1 MNILFASSEA
11 HPLIKTGGL
20 ADVSGSLPRAIL
32 GLHHDIRVIIP
43 AYREILKHA
52 QQLTLA
58 AYLDLEGV
66 RLPVRIL
73 SGRLPGGNV
82 KLYLVDS
89 PPHFDRAGKP
99 YTTSSGSPWLDNA
112 ERFTVFC
119 RAIHALA
126 VNDAG
131 LDWQPDI
138 VHCNDWQTGLVPVML
153 RETSAAPASIF
164 TIHNLAYQ
172 GLFDWK
178 TFQSLK
184 LPDDWWSIDA
194 LEFHDKFSFIKG
206 GLIFADWLTTVSPT
220 YADEICTPEFG
231 CGLEGLLTQ
240 RKQSLTGILN
250 GADYTVWNPGR
261 DLHIPVQ
268 YNLRSLFHK
277 IENKRDLQEHFALPV
292 DNAVPLFTVISR
304 LVEQKGIDLILE
316 ILPDLVK
323 QNAQLVVLGSGD
335 SQLEAA
341 LQQAS
346 ARHPEHIGIHIGYD
360 EVLAHRVEAGADI
373 FLMPSLF
380 EPCGL
385 NQIYSL
391 RYGTVPVVRRTG
403 GLADTIVDT
412 TPETLAD
419 KTATGFC
426 FHQASATALWSAV
439 ERALAHYRK
448 PDSWAQIMDTGMR
461 QDFSWKRSAQQYV
474 ELYTRIIAQHKYGQI
489 LESNVIQ

>member
-32 GLHHDIRVIIP
+32 GLQHDIRVIIP
-43 AYREILKHA
+43 AYREILRKTQHLA
-52 QQLTLA
+52 LA
-58 AYLDLEGV
+58 AYLELEGV
-66 RLPVRIL
+66 SQPVRIL

-89 PPHFDRAGKP
+89 PSHFDRAGNP
-99 YTTSSGSPWLDNA
+99 YTTAGSLPWPDNA
-112 ERFTVFC
+112 ERFSVFC

-126 VNDAG
+126 INAGG

-153 RETSAAPASIF
+153 RGMPAAPASIF
-164 TIHNLAYQ
+164 TIHNLSYQ

-184 LPDDWWSIDA
+184 LPADWWSADA

-206 GLIFADWLTTVSPT
+206 GLVYADWLTTVSPT

-231 CGLEGLLTQ
+231 CGLEGLLNHRRET
-240 RKQSLTGILN
+240 LTGILN
-250 GADYTVWNPGR
+250 GVDYTVWNPGR
-261 DLHIPVQ
+261 DLHVPVQ
-268 YNLRSLFHK
+268 YSRRSLFHK
-277 IENKRDLQEHFALPV
+277 IENKRALQEHFALPV
-292 DNAVPLFTVISR
+292 DNAVPLLAVISR

-323 QNAQLVVLGSGD
+323 QNGQLVVLGSGD
-335 SQLEAA
+335 SKLEAG

-346 ARHPEHIGIHIGYD
+346 IRHPKHIGIHLGYD
-360 EVLAHRVEAGADI
+360 EGLAHSIEAGADI
-373 FLMPSLF
+373 FLMPSRF

-391 RYGTVPVVRRTG
+391 RYGTVPVVRSTG

-412 TPETLAD
+412 TPATIED

-426 FHQASATALWSAV
+426 FQKASATALWSAV
-439 ERALAHYRK
+439 ERALHHYRK
-448 PDSWAQIMDTGMR
+448 PEIWAQIVDTGMR
-461 QDFSWKRSAQQYV
+461 QDFSWKRSAQEYV
-474 ELYTRIIAQHKYGQI
+474 ELYTRLIALQQNSQA
-489 LESNVIQ
+489 LRETVIQ

>member
-32 GLHHDIRVIIP
+32 GLRHDIRVIIP
-43 AYREILKHA
+43 AYREILRHA
-52 QQLTLA
+52 QHLTLV
-58 AYLDLEGV
+58 AYLELEGIS
-66 RLPVRIL
+66 LPVRIL

-89 PPHFDRAGKP
+89 PPHFDRNGKP
-99 YTTSSGSPWLDNA
+99 YTTSNGSPWSDNA

-126 VNDAG
+126 VNAAG

-153 RETSAAPASIF
+153 KETPAAPASIF

-178 TFQSLK
+178 TFKALK
-184 LPDDWWSIDA
+184 LPADWWSVDA
-194 LEFHDKFSFIKG
+194 LEFHNKFSFIKG
-206 GLIFADWLTTVSPT
+206 GLVHADWLTTVSPN
-220 YADEICTPEFG
+220 YAREICTPEFG
-231 CGLEGLLTQ
+231 CGLEGLITH
-240 RKQSLTGILN
+240 RKETLTGILN
-250 GADYTVWNPGR
+250 GVDYTVWNPGR

-268 YNLRSLFHK
+268 YNRRSLFHK
-277 IENKRDLQEHFALPV
+277 TENKRELQERFALPV
-292 DNAVPLFTVISR
+292 DNAIPLLAVISR
-304 LVEQKGIDLILE
+304 LVEQKGIDLILD
-316 ILPDLVK
+316 ILPELVK

-335 SQLEAA
+335 SQLENA
-341 LQQAS
+341 LQRAGS
-346 ARHPEHIGIHIGYD
+346 LHPKHIGIHIGYD
-360 EVLAHRVEAGADI
+360 ETLAHCIEGGADI
-373 FLMPSLF
+373 FLMPSRF

-412 TPETLAD
+412 TAETLAD

-426 FHQASATALWSAV
+426 FQAATAPALRSSI
-439 ERALAHYRK
+439 ERALNHYRK
-448 PDSWAQIMDTGMR
+448 PDIWEQIVETGMR
-461 QDFSWKRSAQQYV
+461 QDFSWKRSAQQYI
-474 ELYTRIIAQHKYGQI
+474 ELYARVIAQRQKRPT
-489 LESNVIQ
+489 LEKMAVQ